1 MQIHISREGQQ
12 FGPYTLEQIH
22 EYLKTGQILLTD
34 LLAGLL
40 SIEDKG
46 DRQFVDRLMQLW
58 KAARKSSGEN
68 REANPGPN
76 QKTTIER
83 KPGVAK

>member
-1 MQIHISREGQQ
+1 LGIIRVRAASARTVTVTKGEDDE
-12 FGPYTLEQIH
+12 F
-22 EYLKTGQILLTD
+22 LL
-34 LLAGLL
+34 LL

-46 DRQFVDRLMQLW
+46 DRQFVDRLMELW
-58 KAARKSSGEN
+58 KAARKSNGET

-76 QKTTIER
+76 QKTKIER